1 MEPNDRDEQNR
12 KRPDFSNVQSGSS
25 STAPS
30 PGSMTT
36 ARTTYTVKKG
46 DSLSK
51 IAREVYGDADEWQ
64 RIFDA
69 NRDQIEDPDMIEPGQ
84 KLKIPA

>member
-1 MEPNDRDEQNR
+1 
-12 KRPDFSNVQSGSS
+12 
-25 STAPS
+25 
-30 PGSMTT
+30 MTT

-84 KLKIPA
+84 KLEIPA